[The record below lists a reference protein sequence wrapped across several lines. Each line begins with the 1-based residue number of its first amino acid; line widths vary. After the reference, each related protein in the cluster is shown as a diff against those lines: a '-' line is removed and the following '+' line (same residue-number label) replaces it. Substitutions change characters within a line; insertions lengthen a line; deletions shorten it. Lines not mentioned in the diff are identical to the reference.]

1 MRRKKGRIMS
11 FEHYVRCGSKRLR
24 RGYTTGT
31 CAALAALGAAELLL
45 TGKAPET
52 LSLLTPGGLRVE
64 VRPELLHR
72 EGQAAVCAVRK
83 DAGDDP
89 DVTDGILIFARAEK
103 QRCGIRLLAGE
114 GIGHVTK
121 PGLDQAVGEAAINS
135 VPRKMILAAAE
146 AVCAEVGY
154 GGGLILTI
162 SVPGGEDLAKKTFN
176 PQLGIEGGIS
186 ILGTSGIVEPMS
198 EKAVLDTVTLEI
210 RQAAASGSAA
220 LILTPGNYGMDFLHG
235 KLPSLQKIP
244 SAKCSNFIGDAID
257 IAVTEGFSELLLV
270 GHVGKLV
277 KLAGGIMNTH
287 SRTADCRRELFCAHA
302 AVCGAGEET
311 CRALMEQVST
321 DGCLAVLEA
330 AGLREAV
337 TESLLREIQRHLNRR
352 AGGALR
358 IGAILFSNEYG
369 PLGETESVKELCFMR
384 WEEA

>member
-1 MRRKKGRIMS
+1 MS
-11 FEHYVRCGSKRLR
+11 FEHYVRSGTRQLR

-31 CAALAALGAAELLL
+31 CAALAAAGAAELLL

-52 LSLLTPGGLRVE
+52 LALLTPGGLRVE
-64 VRPELLHR
+64 VTPECCRPEGR
-72 EGQAAVCAVRK
+72 AAVCAVRK

-89 DVTDGILIFARAEK
+89 DVTNGMLVFAHAEK
-103 QRCGIRLLAGE
+103 LAQGIRLEAGE
-114 GIGHVTK
+114 GIGRVTK

-146 AVCAEVGY
+146 AVCAETGY
-154 GGGLILTI
+154 DGGLKITL
-162 SVPGGEDLAKKTFN
+162 SVPGGAEVAKKTFN

-198 EKAVLDTVTLEI
+198 EQAIVDTIALEI
-210 RQAAASGSAA
+210 RQAAASGSKA
-220 LILTPGNYGMDFLHG
+220 LILTPGNYGTAFLQE
-235 KLPSLQKIP
+235 KLPQLQEIP

-257 IAVTEGFSELLLV
+257 IAVTEGFSEVLLV

-287 SRTADCRRELFCAHA
+287 SKTADCRRELFCAHA
-302 AVCGAGEET
+302 AVCGTGTET

-330 AGLREAV
+330 AGLRETV
-337 TESLLREIQRHLNRR
+337 MQSLLKEIQARLDRK

-369 PLGETESVKELCFMR
+369 LLGETEGVKALQFLR
-384 WEEA
+384 RKNA